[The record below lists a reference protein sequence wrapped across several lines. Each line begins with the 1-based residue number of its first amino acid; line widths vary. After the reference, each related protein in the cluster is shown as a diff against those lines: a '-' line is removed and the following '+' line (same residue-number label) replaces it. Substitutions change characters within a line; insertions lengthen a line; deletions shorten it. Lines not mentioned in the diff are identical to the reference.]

1 MWIDVR
7 IYRTKANSQATNLRV
22 DIITSQKDQ
31 SRKAKSLRFVRKFS
45 RGLESRKGRCWGYVL
60 PVFQNTPEKL
70 ILKSIFS
77 LKVVAT
83 LLSGSR

>member
-1 MWIDVR
+1 M
-7 IYRTKANSQATNLRV
+7 
-22 DIITSQKDQ
+22 TSQKDQ
-31 SRKAKSLRFVRKFS
+31 SRKAKSLHFVRKFS

-60 PVFQNTPEKL
+60 PVFENTPEKL
-70 ILKSIFS
+70 ISKSIFS